1 MHIQT
6 QICKKSG
13 LINAHS
19 NPNMQKKWFNQC
31 TFKIEYAKKVINQ
44 CKFIFEY
51 AEKVNLNSISR
62 SKNVEIYNWDV
73 KNTFLYHSF
82 YIFYIKFMLWYQWRS

>member
-31 TFKIEYAKKVINQ
+31 
-44 CKFIFEY
+44 KFIFEY
-51 AEKVNLNSISR
+51 AEKVNLNSSYAKIILR
-62 SKNVEIYNWDV
+62 KFYFLTEKQHFLVFYGVGVTKNWT
-73 KNTFLYHSF
+73 TFRVFLQS
-82 YIFYIKFMLWYQWRS
+82 I

>member
-6 QICKKSG
+6 QICKKSD

-19 NPNMQKKWFNQC
+19 NPNMQKKWF
-31 TFKIEYAKKVINQ
+31 NQ

-62 SKNVEIYNWDV
+62 SKNGEIFNWDV

-82 YIFYIKFMLWYQWRS
+82 YIFYIKFML